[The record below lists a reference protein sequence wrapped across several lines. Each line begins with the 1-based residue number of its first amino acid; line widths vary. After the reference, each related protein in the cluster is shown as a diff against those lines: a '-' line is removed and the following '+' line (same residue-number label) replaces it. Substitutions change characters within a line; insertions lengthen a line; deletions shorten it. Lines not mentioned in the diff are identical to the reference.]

1 MEPFHF
7 DYWMLSLVRWKLVLE
22 PNYPSKITLWVRLL
36 DIPLQFRAAPI
47 FQSVG
52 DAIGQ
57 PEEGVEILVALR
69 YEKLYG
75 FCKECLSLT
84 HDQSRCPRLF
94 QEETV
99 SSTKREPVTDGT
111 ERANA
116 TSYKAVVANGTRQR
130 DERGSG
136 QQSRYQG
143 FRGGDKGQGAMVRDP
158 LSKEDIR
165 DMVAAG
171 LVCSLGASNNPRN
184 GEGDQLRDSTK
195 LMLDAFKSVPKSPAG
210 DGSVLPVQGTGT
222 SSKTRKALLFE
233 DSGPDGPAA
242 AQVNGIDMKEESKV
256 AGESADS
263 GEVLE
268 LSDENLHSQA
278 LHEANLMIEGVLLSD
293 SELLVEEDEN
303 IEEWEQGEIT
313 DFMEEEEL
321 AAGVQELG
329 DNIDM
334 AVIQDGAEAQVDV
347 EAQMNDEDEEAA
359 KKKEAKTAKGS
370 QSKKRVAQP
379 FVSPRK
385 KLLSKAASKV
395 RDKGFQKPPLKPKK
409 SA

>member
-1 MEPFHF
+1 MERRELTPQAIKRLWLMAPGRGMNVDLDNNHVIKGSEVGIKAKVSLEIIKGHF
-7 DYWMLSLVRWKLVLE
+7 AR
-22 PNYPSKITLWVRLL
+22 KIL
-36 DIPLQFRAAPI
+36 I
-47 FQSVG
+47 
-52 DAIGQ
+52 
-57 PEEGVEILVALR
+57 ILMEA
-69 YEKLYG
+69 
-75 FCKECLSLT
+75 
-84 HDQSRCPRLF
+84 
-94 QEETV
+94 
-99 SSTKREPVTDGT
+99 SS
-111 ERANA
+111 
-116 TSYKAVVANGTRQR
+116 
-130 DERGSG
+130 
-136 QQSRYQG
+136 
-143 FRGGDKGQGAMVRDP
+143 QGAMVRDP

-359 KKKEAKTAKGS
+359 KKKEAKSG
-370 QSKKRVAQP
+370 
-379 FVSPRK
+379 
-385 KLLSKAASKV
+385 
-395 RDKGFQKPPLKPKK
+395 
-409 SA
+409 